1 MWYIKNWY
9 KKHTLRG
16 RVKAVEA
23 QFKPTGDGWSNTLK
37 YEVQELTTWISKLQG
52 EVNFLNNVIKEAGIV
67 EDVDVSDIK
76 FRDVKH
82 SNGIFGS
89 YTSREAYQINQVKVK

>member
-1 MWYIKNWY
+1 MYYIKNWY

-16 RVKAVEA
+16 RIKSVER
-23 QFKPTGDGWSNTLK
+23 QVFNTSDDWNTTLK
-37 YEVQELTTWISKLQG
+37 HDVKELTTWVSKLQG